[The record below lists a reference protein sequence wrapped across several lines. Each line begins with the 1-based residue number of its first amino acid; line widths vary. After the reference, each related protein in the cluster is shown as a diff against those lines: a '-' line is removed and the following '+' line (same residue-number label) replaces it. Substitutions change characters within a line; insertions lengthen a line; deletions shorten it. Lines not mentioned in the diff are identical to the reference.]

1 MFNSVSGG
9 AETCGKPQEARMG
22 TEWQVGVLS
31 VVRGRGN
38 GASDLRAGDE
48 GMGGFEI

>member
-1 MFNSVSGG
+1 MW
-9 AETCGKPQEARMG
+9 EAAGSKNG

-31 VVRGRGN
+31 VVRGRGS
-38 GASDLRAGDE
+38 GGSDFRAGDE